1 MNFFSSFLNT
11 SIQKL
16 KLSMFYT
23 ATTGLN
29 LDEILRVVE
38 SIQLTAKYNVATPA
52 NWKPGE
58 ECMIAPSLDN
68 EQARVL
74 IIRMKNLFLMQF
86 TPL

>member
-1 MNFFSSFLNT
+1 
-11 SIQKL
+11 
-16 KLSMFYT
+16 MFYP

-68 EQARVL
+68 EQDRVL
-74 IIRMKNLFLMQF
+74 TFKIMIRILTQF
-86 TPL
+86 PPQKGR